1 MKGFIERLRYGERR
15 FRRTFRYGEKGFT
28 LMELLIVIAVLGVL
42 AAVLV
47 PRMGAFLSSGQVAA
61 ANTEVANVET
71 AAMAFYADASAWPTD
86 TNTTADASL
95 RDGPGTEVYLNKDAV
110 YDYGFD
116 TDGKVSVAEDTAWPG
131 DAKVLWDVAS
141 HTWKKQTAAP

>member
-1 MKGFIERLRYGERR
+1 MMKGFIERLRYGERR

-47 PRMGAFLSSGQVAA
+47 PRMGSFLSSGQAAA

-71 AAMAFYADASAWPTD
+71 AALAYYADVSAWPTD
-86 TNTTADASL
+86 TNLAVNASL
-95 RDGPGTEVYLNKDAV
+95 FDGPGTEQYLSKKAIVNYTFDA
-110 YDYGFD
+110 
-116 TDGKVSVAEDTAWPG
+116 DGKVVVVDDTAWPG
-131 DAKVLWDVAS
+131 DAKVKWDVAL
-141 HTWKKQTAAP
+141 HIWMKQ